1 MEEEQIDNETD
12 NNEKN
17 EENNNINNEN
27 KNIQLESQITNNIN
41 NINIVNM
48 IIEKKKRKS
57 SDDNNESKIVM
68 PRKKSTLAKNIENKL
83 NLSNICSKKNNYIYK
98 NKIATKSIKEHYM
111 TDYNLDITSIKKFI
125 SFQNKNIKNE
135 KDEIEANKYLYAYKN
150 MYPEDKINP
159 IFFYIIKNYQKDKKI
174 NQELLEKDLQ
184 EKFTP
189 KKNIEDDELENSKIK
204 TAETVKNNFNDKIK
218 DNNNNFKKNIDKV
231 EIENNNRK
239 FNAHKTSIKS
249 KKTKKEHLR
258 FNNDEELVN
267 FVKNKFKEKN
277 SYYLVELKNRLYIT
291 NFGEN
296 NEKNCIE
303 NTNFFRLRDEN
314 NKIKSKNI
322 KLKKEYEQI
331 EKELKTI
338 NDKNKELKEEMSKK
352 ESLIKKYEKKI
363 IENKTQ
369 IQALKKNLSESMN
382 NKNKENKKNNICK
395 REMEF
400 VLLKKSGI
408 NKIKTNLCFKQIKL
422 DKIINFYF
430 EKKTLEN
437 RNSFGVNLSI
447 INTEELYFLKCENTY
462 IKNKKFT
469 QLSITNKND
478 ICLLN
483 KKIINEE
490 KKININL
497 DIINNQTINFIGV
510 KGTNKFNS
518 DMFIENIINFEY
530 ISSTKKELNKKIDK
544 FVNIEKIQT
553 VEYICKRIP
562 IKSQIFEIHKN
573 LDIYF
578 EKIKNI
584 ELKTFK
590 KNLSMESID
599 IIYCSKINHKKA
611 KKNFIIN
618 FESFYF
624 NGNEKIF
631 DIKYLNIEKMQN
643 LEFKTTHNKKD
654 LIEILSFEKSNLSI
668 IKEFKSNKNL
678 FISKKEIIY
687 YASTKFNFKNIL
699 KSVQTEGFAYIRK
712 IKINKFKN
720 IEISKINISYN
731 FSKINKKDISDKNKI
746 ETKTN
751 NEKQQLSNKNHEN
764 YNNNKINTQNSANIE
779 NNNFKIEEK
788 EELKTKKNEKSDKL
802 SRAMN
807 RIKRKNQSIVV
818 ADSGISDLSKSV
830 NLTHTKGR
838 SDTVRYAKS
847 GKIMDIAKQLERQM
861 GKGENEKEE
870 KISEN
875 KNEKEN
881 TNIVDMI
888 STQPIIKKKKR
899 NKINF
904 IYND

>member
-98 NKIATKSIKEHYM
+98 NKIAIKSIKEHYI
-111 TDYNLDITSIKKFI
+111 TDYNLDTTSIKKFI

-218 DNNNNFKKNIDKV
+218 ENNNNFKKNIDKV

-296 NEKNCIE
+296 NEKNCKE
-303 NTNFFRLRDEN
+303 NTDFFRLRDEN

-764 YNNNKINTQNSANIE
+764 Y
-779 NNNFKIEEK
+779 F
-788 EELKTKKNEKSDKL
+788 
-802 SRAMN
+802 
-807 RIKRKNQSIVV
+807 SI
-818 ADSGISDLSKSV
+818 S
-830 NLTHTKGR
+830 
-838 SDTVRYAKS
+838 
-847 GKIMDIAKQLERQM
+847 
-861 GKGENEKEE
+861 
-870 KISEN
+870 
-875 KNEKEN
+875 
-881 TNIVDMI
+881 I
-888 STQPIIKKKKR
+888 ST
-899 NKINF
+899 
-904 IYND
+904 